1 MNKISFDNVIVR
13 VVMFD
18 VTFEIYGCCM
28 IDYIFSRLCLKD
40 LSFTMAI
47 SFESVSCCILM
58 NNKSDCSKTTL
69 KERHWQPIFYKM
81 HIN

>member
-1 MNKISFDNVIVR
+1 MYLLRIEKQLKIHLWMTMSLSER
-13 VVMFD
+13 VMFD

-28 IDYIFSRLCLKD
+28 IDYTFSRLCLKD

-58 NNKSDCSKTTL
+58 NKKSDCSKTTL
-69 KERHWQPIFYKM
+69 KERH
-81 HIN
+81 